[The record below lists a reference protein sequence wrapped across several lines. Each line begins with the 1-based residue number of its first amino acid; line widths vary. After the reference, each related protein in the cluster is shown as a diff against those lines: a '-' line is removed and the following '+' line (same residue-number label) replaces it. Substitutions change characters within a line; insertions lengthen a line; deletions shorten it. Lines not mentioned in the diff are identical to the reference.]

1 MSPTWYDVLD
11 VEPTATAEE
20 IRAAWQRLVAELGPT
35 DRRFRVVN
43 EAAEVLLDPERRAAY
58 DAELAAQPVEPV
70 EPADVPDAAESAVA
84 PLPTADTP
92 VEEPPTSLELQHLD
106 ADRTPRGGVPGWLI
120 IGVAVLTAVVVGITA
135 WLWVDQPSDTAVEDA
150 THSAQAAAERA
161 IVPILS
167 YDYRHLERDQAAAQA
182 YMTSNYRKDYDKL
195 FEVIKEN
202 APETRTKVSS
212 EVIASGIVRS
222 GEDRVAILLFV
233 DRPTTQKGQRTPEVY
248 KDQVTAY
255 MENVDGDWLVDCLVT
270 SANGSCD

>member
-20 IRAAWQRLVAELGPT
+20 IRAAWQALVAELGPT

-58 DAELAAQPVEPV
+58 DAELADQQVEVPDEPV
-70 EPADVPDAAESAVA
+70 QEPDEA
-84 PLPTADTP
+84 
-92 VEEPPTSLELQHLD
+92 EEPPTSLELQHLD
-106 ADRTPRGGVPGWLI
+106 ADRTPRGGIPGWLI
-120 IGVAVLTAVVVGITA
+120 IGVAVLTAVVVGVTA
-135 WLWVDQPSDTAVEDA
+135 WLWVDEPSDTAVEDA

-182 YMTSNYRKDYDKL
+182 YMTSNYREDYDKL

-202 APETRTKVSS
+202 APETRTRVST

-233 DRPTTQKGQRTPEVY
+233 DRPTTQKGQRTPEIY

-255 MENVDGDWLVDCLVT
+255 LENVDGDWLVDCLVT
-270 SANGSCD
+270 SVNGSCD

>member
-1 MSPTWYDVLD
+1 VSPTWYDVLD

-20 IRAAWQRLVAELGPT
+20 IRAAWQALVAELGPT

-58 DAELAAQPVEPV
+58 DAELALRPAPAPEEP
-70 EPADVPDAAESAVA
+70 
-84 PLPTADTP
+84 
-92 VEEPPTSLELQHLD
+92 PPTSLELQHLD

-120 IGVAVLTAVVVGITA
+120 IGVAVLTALVVGVTA